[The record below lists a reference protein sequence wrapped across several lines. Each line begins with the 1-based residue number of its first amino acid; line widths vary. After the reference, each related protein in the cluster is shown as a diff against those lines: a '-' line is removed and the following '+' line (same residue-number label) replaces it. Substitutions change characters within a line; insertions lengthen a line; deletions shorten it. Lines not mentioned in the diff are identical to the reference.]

1 MKFLKII
8 KIKTIIKLGVL
19 FEQWSLILLL
29 GFTMLTKNV
38 GAVVKLREEIDLTK
52 AKSIYTKDV
61 VLVMAASFFFMF
73 SVMFVTPLINGFAL
87 DLGASTVFAGVIT
100 GMMSIISMFLRPV
113 AGNLTDHFSKYQLSF
128 IGGILIFIGVGGYC
142 FSSSGIWLLIFRLIN
157 GVGFVLATVCMA
169 TWLSMLVPRE
179 NVGQAMGFYGL
190 MNALAM
196 AVAPAAAINLYKVIG
211 YRWSLAL
218 ATLAAFL
225 MIILLPFVGNKGKP
239 VVTGRKTQHKKF
251 KIIQLNAL
259 PVGILIMLFAFPY
272 FITQA
277 DIVMYATYRHLNI
290 SVGIFFIIYAIA
302 LLIIRTVLKKYFDT
316 VRFGKWFW
324 ISVLAMII
332 FLLAASYMF
341 NDWIMALAAL
351 ALSVGYGVIYSVLQ
365 STALLLAPMDEQ
377 GLATATFYLGMD
389 IAMAF
394 GPMLG
399 GVLAA
404 KIPHSWFYLVLLAEI
419 PLMIIVYLIYRKRLN
434 GAIDHH

>member
-1 MKFLKII
+1 MNK
-8 KIKTIIKLGVL
+8 
-19 FEQWSLILLL
+19 S
-29 GFTMLTKNV
+29 
-38 GAVVKLREEIDLTK
+38 
-52 AKSIYTKDV
+52 KSIYTKDV

-87 DLGASTVFAGVIT
+87 DLGASTIFAGVIT

-113 AGNLTDHFSKYQLSF
+113 AGNLTDRFSKYQLSF
-128 IGGILIFIGVGGYC
+128 IGGILIFIGVAGYC
-142 FSSSGIWLLIFRLIN
+142 FSPSGIWLLIFRLIN

-169 TWLSMLVPRE
+169 TWLSMLVPRA

-196 AVAPAAAINLYKVIG
+196 AVAPAMSINLYKVIG
-211 YRWSLAL
+211 YRWSLAI
-218 ATLAAFL
+218 AALAALL
-225 MIILLPFVGNKGKP
+225 MIIMIQFVGDKGKP
-239 VVTGRKTQHKKF
+239 STIVQDKKKKKF
-251 KIIQLNAL
+251 KIIQKDSI

-277 DIVMYATYRHLNI
+277 DIVMYTTYRKLNI
-290 SVGIFFIIYAIA
+290 AVGAFFIIYAVA
-302 LLIIRTVLKKYFDT
+302 LLIIRTVLKKDFDT
-316 VRFGKWFW
+316 VRFGRWFW
-324 ISVLAMII
+324 ISVTAMII
-332 FLLAASYMF
+332 FLIAATYMF
-341 NDWIMALAAL
+341 NDWMMSLAAL
-351 ALSVGYGVIYSVLQ
+351 ALAVGYGVIYSVLQ
-365 STALLLAPMDEQ
+365 STALLLAPMEEQ

-404 KIPHSWFYLVLLAEI
+404 KIPHSLFYIVLLVEI
-419 PLMIIVYLIYRKRLN
+419 PIMIIVYLIYRKRLN

>member
-1 MKFLKII
+1 MDLK
-8 KIKTIIKLGVL
+8 K
-19 FEQWSLILLL
+19 S
-29 GFTMLTKNV
+29 
-38 GAVVKLREEIDLTK
+38 
-52 AKSIYTKDV
+52 KSIYTKDV

-87 DLGASTVFAGVIT
+87 DLGASTIFAGVIT

-113 AGNLTDHFSKYQLSF
+113 AGNLTDRFSKYQLSF

-142 FSSSGIWLLIFRLIN
+142 FSPSGGWLLFFRLIN
-157 GVGFVLATVCMA
+157 GLGFVLATVCMA
-169 TWLSMLVPRE
+169 TWLSALVPRK

-218 ATLAAFL
+218 AALAALL
-225 MIILLPFVGNKGKP
+225 MIIMLPFVGNKGKP
-239 VVTGRKTQHKKF
+239 TITKNDRRHKKF
-251 KIIQLNAL
+251 KIIQVNAL
-259 PVGILIMLFAFPY
+259 PVGILIMLFAVPY

-290 SVGIFFIIYAIA
+290 SVGVFFIIYAIA
-302 LLIIRTVLKKYFDT
+302 LLVIRTALKSYFDT

-324 ISVLAMII
+324 ISVIAMAI
-332 FLLAASYMF
+332 FLIAASYMF
-341 NDWIMALAAL
+341 NDWIMSLAAL

-377 GLATATFYLGMD
+377 GLATATFYLGID

-404 KIPHSWFYLVLLAEI
+404 KIPHRFFYIVLLVEI
-419 PLMIIVYLIYRKRLN
+419 PIMIIVYLLYHKPLN
-434 GAIDHH
+434 EAIDHH

>member
-1 MKFLKII
+1 MKK
-8 KIKTIIKLGVL
+8 
-19 FEQWSLILLL
+19 S
-29 GFTMLTKNV
+29 
-38 GAVVKLREEIDLTK
+38 
-52 AKSIYTKDV
+52 KSIYTKDV

-87 DLGASTVFAGVIT
+87 DLGASTIFAGVIT

-113 AGNLTDHFSKYQLSF
+113 AGNLTDRFSKYQLSF

-142 FSSSGIWLLIFRLIN
+142 FSPSGTWLLIFRLIN

-169 TWLSMLVPRE
+169 TWLSMLVPRA

-196 AVAPAAAINLYKVIG
+196 AVAPAMSINLYKVIG
-211 YRWSLAL
+211 YRWSVAIAAL
-218 ATLAAFL
+218 AALL
-225 MIILLPFVGNKGKP
+225 MVIMIQFVSDKGQPKQKQADQKQ
-239 VVTGRKTQHKKF
+239 RKF
-251 KIIQLNAL
+251 KIIQRDSI

-290 SVGIFFIIYAIA
+290 SVGSFFIIYAIA
-302 LLIIRTVLKKYFDT
+302 LLIIRTALKKYFDT
-316 VRFGKWFW
+316 VRFGRWFW
-324 ISVLAMII
+324 ISIVAMII
-332 FLLAASYMF
+332 FLIAATYMF
-341 NDWIMALAAL
+341 NDWIMGLAAL
-351 ALSVGYGVIYSVLQ
+351 ALAVGYGVIYSVLQ
-365 STALLLAPMDEQ
+365 STALLLAPMEEQ

-404 KIPHSWFYLVLLAEI
+404 KIPHNLFYLVLLIEI
-419 PLMIIVYLIYRKRLN
+419 PFMIIVYLIYHKRLN
-434 GAIDHH
+434 GAIDQH

>member
-1 MKFLKII
+1 MKK
-8 KIKTIIKLGVL
+8 
-19 FEQWSLILLL
+19 S
-29 GFTMLTKNV
+29 
-38 GAVVKLREEIDLTK
+38 
-52 AKSIYTKDV
+52 KSIYTKDV

-87 DLGASTVFAGVIT
+87 DLGVSTIFAGVIT

-113 AGNLTDHFSKYQLSF
+113 AGNLTDRFSKYQLSF

-142 FSSSGIWLLIFRLIN
+142 FSPSGTWLLIFRLIN

-169 TWLSMLVPRE
+169 TWLSMLVPRA

-196 AVAPAAAINLYKVIG
+196 AVAPAMSINLYKVIG
-211 YRWSLAL
+211 YRWSLSIAAL
-218 ATLAAFL
+218 AALL
-225 MIILLPFVGNKGKP
+225 MVIMIQFVGDKGQPKQKQADQKQ
-239 VVTGRKTQHKKF
+239 RKF
-251 KIIQLNAL
+251 KIIQRDSI

-290 SVGIFFIIYAIA
+290 SVGSFFIIYAIA
-302 LLIIRTVLKKYFDT
+302 LLIIRTVLKKDFDT
-316 VRFGKWFW
+316 VRFGRWFW
-324 ISVLAMII
+324 ISIIAMII
-332 FLLAASYMF
+332 FLIAATYMF
-341 NDWIMALAAL
+341 NDWVMGLAAL
-351 ALSVGYGVIYSVLQ
+351 ALAVGYGVIYSVLQ
-365 STALLLAPMDEQ
+365 STALLLAPMEEQ

-404 KIPHSWFYLVLLAEI
+404 KIPHNLFYLVLLIEI
-419 PLMIIVYLIYRKRLN
+419 PFMIIVYLIYHKRLN
-434 GAIDHH
+434 GAIDQH